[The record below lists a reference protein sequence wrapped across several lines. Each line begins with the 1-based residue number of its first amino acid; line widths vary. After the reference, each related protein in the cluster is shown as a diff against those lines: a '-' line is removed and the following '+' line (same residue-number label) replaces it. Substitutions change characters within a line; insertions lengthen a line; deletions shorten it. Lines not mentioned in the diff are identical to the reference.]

1 MGKSL
6 TDDLEKIL
14 NALARMFAEEGKAPE
29 VALLAHSKARIQE
42 RVDLPFDSA
51 SVDEWT
57 VFTRGYT
64 VYLESPFHLYVQIAG
79 DRDKLEQ
86 TLKERAT
93 GLARMYEDEYIE
105 AFVIESELPEDDRW
119 RDKVKSWVD
128 GKGVTN
134 QGRARSDNVAP
145 LMCDG
150 LLFRSPEEIKLYR
163 ALKAK
168 GVSFA
173 PLPVFVR
180 GGQTYRRIEPDFV
193 ILKDGMV
200 MIVEVDGDTVHRES
214 PQEAQDRINM
224 LLHEGAYIERVDA
237 IKECGTEEKAREC
250 AAKILSVIEKLKIN
264 RG

>member
-1 MGKSL
+1 MSKSL
-6 TDDLEKIL
+6 GDDLEKLL

-29 VALLAHSKARIQE
+29 VALLAHSRVRIQE
-42 RVDLPFDSA
+42 KLNQPEDPGDY
-51 SVDEWT
+51 DEWT
-57 VFTRGYT
+57 VVTRGYT
-64 VYLESPFHLYVQIAG
+64 VYLESPFHLYVQVAG
-79 DRDKLEQ
+79 DREKLEQ
-86 TLKERAT
+86 TLRERAT
-93 GLARMYEDEYIE
+93 GLIRVYDNEYIE
-105 AFVIESELPEDDRW
+105 AFIIVPELPDDDRW
-119 RDKVKSWVD
+119 REKAKSWVD

-150 LLFRSPEEIKLYR
+150 LLFRSPHEINLYR
-163 ALKAK
+163 ALRSK

-193 ILKDGMV
+193 LLKDGIV

-214 PQEAQDRINM
+214 PQEAHDRVTM
-224 LLHEGAYIERVDA
+224 LLHEGANVERVNA
-237 IKECGTEEKAREC
+237 TECATAEKAQAC
-250 AAKILSVIEKLKIN
+250 AVKILSIIEKLKTN